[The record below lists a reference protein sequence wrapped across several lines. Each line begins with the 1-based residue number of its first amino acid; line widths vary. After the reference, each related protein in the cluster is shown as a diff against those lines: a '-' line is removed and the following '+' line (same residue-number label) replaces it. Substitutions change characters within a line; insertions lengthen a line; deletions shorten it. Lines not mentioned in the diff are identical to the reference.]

1 MMESVIVAIVGK
13 ATLVLLAAF
22 GVTALMRGASA
33 AARHA
38 VWSATLVGAIAVPAL
53 SILLPWRMDVLPA
66 GWGGSPPADSRLE
79 ARDLADTP
87 MLTPTPMDW
96 SAGAT
101 NDGTASPIPPATSG
115 IERPAEGRTGTGVL
129 ARLVADPWRLAA
141 FVWLAIAGLILFRIF
156 AGMVWMW
163 RLARRAEPLSGP
175 QWLLPLGRVTQRLG
189 LRTAVRV
196 VRSDAAAMPVT
207 CGVLRPAVVLPEES
221 DAWTEERREAVLLH
235 ELAHVRRGDLA
246 NHLVAWLACALY
258 WFHPLAW
265 IAARRLRHESER
277 ACDDLVL
284 GAGTRASE
292 YATHLLD
299 IVRSAGRSN
308 APAAAVPMAQ
318 RSSFEGR
325 LLAILEPGVARHA
338 MTARRKAALATGLTL
353 VVLPLAAMAPA
364 EISDRATPDDVRKS
378 TAVPGDGIARDRFDE
393 KKAIETTDPAALAE
407 AIVGGIGDGVVT
419 VDGTVPSVY
428 RSDVSTSDRQSESSS
443 ESNSESSSQG
453 QPKTK
458 EQWEAEGRMIVALS
472 AALDDP
478 DAAVRMSSAQ
488 ALGSLDDPRAVEAL
502 LEALRTDPDA
512 GVRKMAAW
520 ALGEIESPAAVG
532 GLSQAARSD
541 ASVDVRAMA
550 VWALGEIESPEA
562 VPALGAALR
571 DSDVEV
577 RRMAV
582 WALGEIESAE
592 AVEWLTPALRD
603 GDVEIRRKA
612 AWALGEIESAA
623 AVDGLGGALR
633 DSDAEVRATAAWALG
648 EIQSPSGVEPLRT
661 VIRDSD
667 VEVRRKAVWA
677 LGEIQDPRGV
687 APLTEA
693 LSDEDKETR
702 KTAVWALGEIQDPS
716 AIPALRRLLDDPDA
730 EIRETAIWALLEMD
744 DSSVYDVLVQLLKDE
759 DPEVR
764 RKAAEALGDM

>member
-1 MMESVIVAIVGK
+1 MMESTIVAIIVK

-22 GVTALMRGASA
+22 GLTALLRGASA

-38 VWSATLVGAIAVPAL
+38 VWSAALVGVIAVPAL
-53 SILLPWRMDVLPA
+53 TLVLPWRMDVLPP
-66 GWGGSPPADSRLE
+66 GWGAHPSGAAAISTDQ
-79 ARDLADTP
+79 LADTP
-87 MLTPTPMDW
+87 MPTPTPITWNTD
-96 SAGAT
+96 GAKD
-101 NDGTASPIPPATSG
+101 DGQASPVSTASSTGITQPGAGPPTAG
-115 IERPAEGRTGTGVL
+115 FFDRL
-129 ARLVADPWRLAA
+129 ARDPWRLALFA
-141 FVWLAIAGLILFRIF
+141 WLAIAALILLRIL
-156 AGMVWMW
+156 AGMAWMW
-163 RLARRAEPLSGP
+163 RLARRAQPLSGP
-175 QWLLPLGRVTQRLG
+175 QWLLPLGRVTERLD

-221 DAWTEERREAVLLH
+221 DGWSEERREAVLLH

-246 NHLVAWLACALY
+246 THLIAWVACALY

-292 YATHLLD
+292 YASHLLD

-325 LLAILEPGVARHA
+325 LLAILEPGVARNA
-338 MTARRKAALATGLTL
+338 MSARRKVALAAGLAL

-364 EISDRATPDDVRKS
+364 EMRPGDVTGEKE
-378 TAVPGDGIARDRFDE
+378 TWKAEGVPGDRIVLDLSMGKEELAKADPEAVAEGI
-393 KKAIETTDPAALAE
+393 TDGIGE
-407 AIVGGIGDGVVT
+407 GIGDGVMA
-419 VDGTVPSVY
+419 VDRLMPFQY
-428 RSDVSTSDRQSESSS
+428 RTSVSTSQSQSQSESQ
-443 ESNSESSSQG
+443 NQV
-453 QPKTK
+453 KTK
-458 EQWEAEGRMIVALS
+458 EQIEAEGRLIAALA
-472 AALDDP
+472 AALDDSEVE
-478 DAAVRMSSAQ
+478 VRLSSAQ
-488 ALGSLDDPRAVEAL
+488 ALGSLSDPRAVEAL
-502 LEALRTDPDA
+502 LDALRTDRDA

-541 ASVDVRAMA
+541 ESVDVREMA

-571 DSDVEV
+571 DSNLEV

-582 WALGEIESAE
+582 WALGEIESPE

-603 GDVEIRRKA
+603 DDVEIRRKA
-612 AWALGEIESAA
+612 AWALGEIESPT
-623 AVDGLGGALR
+623 AVSALGGALR

-648 EIQSPSGVEPLRT
+648 EIESPSGVDALRT

-677 LGEIQDPRGV
+677 LGEIQDARGV

-693 LSDEDKETR
+693 LSDSDRETR

-716 AIPALRRLLDDPDA
+716 AIPALRPLLDDPDA
-730 EIRETAIWALLEMD
+730 EIRDTAIWALLEMD
-744 DSSVYDVLVQLLKDE
+744 DSSVYDVLVQLLEDE

-764 RKAAEALGDM
+764 KKAAEALGDM

>member
-1 MMESVIVAIVGK
+1 MMESAVVAIIVK

-22 GVTALMRGASA
+22 GLTALLRGASA

-38 VWSATLVGAIAVPAL
+38 VWSAALVGVIAVPAL
-53 SILLPWRMDVLPA
+53 TMVLPWRMDVLPP
-66 GWGGSPPADSRLE
+66 GWGAPSGDAAAISAD
-79 ARDLADTP
+79 ALADTP
-87 MLTPTPMDW
+87 MPTPTPTTWNDEVADGGG
-96 SAGAT
+96 SAGTAGSPSAGIT
-101 NDGTASPIPPATSG
+101 DRAGGTESSG
-115 IERPAEGRTGTGVL
+115 FFGRL
-129 ARLVADPWRLAA
+129 ARDPWRLALSA
-141 FVWLAIAGLILFRIF
+141 WLAIAALILLRIL
-156 AGMVWMW
+156 AGMAWMW

-175 QWLLPLGRVTQRLG
+175 QWLLPLGRVTERLN

-221 DAWTEERREAVLLH
+221 DGWSEERREAVLLH
-235 ELAHVRRGDLA
+235 ELAHVHRGDLA
-246 NHLVAWLACALY
+246 THLIAWVACALY

-292 YATHLLD
+292 YAAHLLD
-299 IVRSAGRSN
+299 IVRAAGRSN

-338 MTARRKAALATGLTL
+338 MTARRKLALAAGLAL

-364 EISDRATPDDVRKS
+364 RMRPDGV
-378 TAVPGDGIARDRFDE
+378 TAEEKTWEAENLPADWIAFDPSSANEEVE
-393 KKAIETTDPAALAE
+393 KKDPKAE
-407 AIVGGIGDGVVT
+407 AGGIGNGLGNGIGDGVVT
-419 VDGTVPSVY
+419 VEKLAPFQYQTS
-428 RSDVSTSDRQSESSS
+428 VSTSQSESQSYT
-443 ESNSESSSQG
+443 
-453 QPKTK
+453 KTK
-458 EQWEAEGRMIVALS
+458 EQKEAEARLIVALS

-478 DAAVRMSSAQ
+478 DAAVRLSSAQ
-488 ALGSLDDPRAVEAL
+488 ALGSLSDPRAVEAL

-541 ASVDVRAMA
+541 ESVDVRAMA

-571 DSDVEV
+571 DSDLEV

-612 AWALGEIESAA
+612 AWALGEIESPA
-623 AVDGLGGALR
+623 AVSALGGALR
-633 DSDAEVRATAAWALG
+633 ESDAEVRATAAWALG
-648 EIQSPSGVEPLRT
+648 EIQSPSGVDALRA

-677 LGEIQDPRGV
+677 LGEIQDARGV

-693 LSDEDKETR
+693 LSDSDKETR

-716 AIPALRRLLDDPDA
+716 AIPALRTLLDDPDA
-730 EIRETAIWALLEMD
+730 EIRDTAIWALLEMD
-744 DSSVYDVLVQLLKDE
+744 DASVYDVLVQLLKDE
-759 DPEVR
+759 DPAVR

>member
-1 MMESVIVAIVGK
+1 MMESAIVAILVK
-13 ATLVLLAAF
+13 ATVVLLVAF
-22 GVTALMRGASA
+22 ALTALLRGASA

-38 VWSATLVGAIAVPAL
+38 VWSAALVGVIAVPAL
-53 SILLPWRMDVLPA
+53 TMVLPWRMDVLPS
-66 GWGGSPPADSRLE
+66 GWGSSRTGSAAIAAAGE
-79 ARDLADTP
+79 LADTP
-87 MLTPTPMDW
+87 MPTPTPTSW
-96 SAGAT
+96 SSDVATEQTSPEAGVSSDETTGA
-101 NDGTASPIPPATSG
+101 GISG
-115 IERPAEGRTGTGVL
+115 RFSGL
-129 ARLVADPWRLAA
+129 ARDPWRLALFA
-141 FVWLAIAGLILFRIF
+141 WLAIAGLILLRIF
-156 AGMVWMW
+156 VGMAWMW
-163 RLARRAEPLSGP
+163 RLARRAPPLSGP
-175 QWLLPLGRVTQRLG
+175 QWLLPLGRVTERLD

-221 DAWTEERREAVLLH
+221 DGWTEERREAVLLH
-235 ELAHVRRGDLA
+235 ELAHVHRGDLA
-246 NHLVAWLACALY
+246 THLIAWVACALY

-299 IVRSAGRSN
+299 IVRSAGRNS

-338 MTARRKAALATGLTL
+338 MTARRKAALAAGLAV

-364 EISDRATPDDVRKS
+364 EMRAGNPATEEKAWDATGIPADRIVFDD
-378 TAVPGDGIARDRFDE
+378 FDKE
-393 KKAIETTDPAALAE
+393 SEAIEAVDPKALAE
-407 AIVGGIGDGVVT
+407 GIENGIGDGLVA
-419 VDGTVPSVY
+419 VDALVPFAY
-428 RSDVSTSDRQSESSS
+428 RSSVSTSQSQSES
-443 ESNSESSSQG
+443 ESQG

-458 EQWEAEGRMIVALS
+458 EQEEAEGRLIVALS

-488 ALGSLDDPRAVEAL
+488 ALGSLSDPRAVEAL
-502 LEALRTDPDA
+502 LDALRTDRDA

-541 ASVDVRAMA
+541 ESVDVREMA

-571 DSDVEV
+571 DSGVEV

-582 WALGEIESAE
+582 WALGEIESPE
-592 AVEWLTPALRD
+592 SVEWLTPALGD
-603 GDVEIRRKA
+603 GDVDIRRKA
-612 AWALGEIESAA
+612 AWALGEIESPA
-623 AVDGLGGALR
+623 AVPALGGALR

-648 EIQSPSGVEPLRT
+648 EIEDPSGVDALRT

-693 LSDEDKETR
+693 LSDSDQETR

-716 AIPALRRLLDDPDA
+716 AIPALRPLLGDPDA

-744 DSSVYDVLVQLLKDE
+744 DASVYDVLVELLKDE

>member
-1 MMESVIVAIVGK
+1 MMESAIVAIIVK
-13 ATLVLLAAF
+13 ATLVLVAAF
-22 GVTALMRGASA
+22 GLTALLRGASA

-38 VWSATLVGAIAVPAL
+38 VWSAALVGVIAVPAL
-53 SILLPWRMDVLPA
+53 TLVLPWRMDVLPP
-66 GWGGSPPADSRLE
+66 GWGAPSPGAAAISADE
-79 ARDLADTP
+79 LADTP
-87 MLTPTPMDW
+87 MPTPTPTSWNVDIAKDYGATSPLATPS
-96 SAGAT
+96 SAGITEREA
-101 NDGTASPIPPATSG
+101 GLEASG
-115 IERPAEGRTGTGVL
+115 VFGRL
-129 ARLVADPWRLAA
+129 ARDPWRLALFA
-141 FVWLAIAGLILFRIF
+141 WLAIAALILLRIL
-156 AGMVWMW
+156 AGMAWMW

-175 QWLLPLGRVTQRLG
+175 QWLLPLGRVTERLD

-207 CGVLRPAVVLPEES
+207 CGVLRPAVVLPGES
-221 DAWTEERREAVLLH
+221 DEWSEERREAVLLH
-235 ELAHVRRGDLA
+235 ELAHVHRGDLA
-246 NHLVAWLACALY
+246 THLIAWVACALY

-292 YATHLLD
+292 YAAHLLD

-338 MTARRKAALATGLTL
+338 MTAQRKVALAAGLAL

-364 EISDRATPDDVRKS
+364 EMRPDDATVEKE
-378 TAVPGDGIARDRFDE
+378 TGKVGGVPADGIALDPFDTD
-393 KKAIETTDPAALAE
+393 KAQPDADAELAGTVSE
-407 AIVGGIGDGVVT
+407 IGDGVLA
-419 VDGTVPSVY
+419 VDALLPSQNQP
-428 RSDVSTSDRQSESSS
+428 SVSTSQSQ
-443 ESNSESSSQG
+443 SQS
-453 QPKTK
+453 QMKTK
-458 EQWEAEGRMIVALS
+458 EQKEAEGRLIAALVV
-472 AALDDP
+472 ALDDP
-478 DAAVRMSSAQ
+478 DVEVRLSSAQ
-488 ALGSLDDPRAVEAL
+488 ALGSLSDPRAVEAL
-502 LEALRTDPDA
+502 LEALRSDRDA

-520 ALGEIESPAAVG
+520 ALGEIESPAAVS

-541 ASVDVRAMA
+541 QSVDVRAMA
-550 VWALGEIESPEA
+550 VWAMGEIESPEA

-571 DSDVEV
+571 DSEVEV

-582 WALGEIESAE
+582 WALGEIERPES
-592 AVEWLTPALRD
+592 VEWLTPALGD

-612 AWALGEIESAA
+612 AWALGEIESPA
-623 AVDGLGGALR
+623 AVSALGGALR

-648 EIQSPSGVEPLRT
+648 EIQSPSGVDALRT

-687 APLTEA
+687 APLSEA
-693 LSDEDKETR
+693 LSDSDQETR

-716 AIPALRRLLDDPDA
+716 AIPALRSLLADPDA

-744 DSSVYDVLVQLLKDE
+744 DAAVYDVLVELLKDE

-764 RKAAEALGDM
+764 RKAAEALGDR

>member
-1 MMESVIVAIVGK
+1 MESAIVAIIVK

-22 GVTALMRGASA
+22 GLTALLRGASA

-38 VWSATLVGAIAVPAL
+38 VWSAALVGVIAVPAL
-53 SILLPWRMDVLPA
+53 TMVLPWRMDVLPS
-66 GWGGSPPADSRLE
+66 GWGSSPTDASAISAAKE
-79 ARDLADTP
+79 LADTP
-87 MLTPTPMDW
+87 MATPTPTSWNADPAMRDW
-96 SAGAT
+96 PTDAEATLSAESTESFPVAG
-101 NDGTASPIPPATSG
+101 TSG
-115 IERPAEGRTGTGVL
+115 FFGDL
-129 ARLVADPWRLAA
+129 ARDPWRLALFA
-141 FVWLAIAGLILFRIF
+141 WLAIAALILLRIF
-156 AGMVWMW
+156 VGMVWMW
-163 RLARRAEPLSGP
+163 RLARRAQPLSGP
-175 QWLLPLGRVTQRLG
+175 QWVLPLGRVTERLD

-221 DAWTEERREAVLLH
+221 KEWTEERREAVLLH

-246 NHLVAWLACALY
+246 THLVAWIACALY

-292 YATHLLD
+292 YAAHLLD
-299 IVRSAGRSN
+299 IVRAAGRSN

-338 MTARRKAALATGLTL
+338 MTARRKAALAAGLAL

-364 EISDRATPDDVRKS
+364 EMRPDGAVAGEDTWDTEFDADR
-378 TAVPGDGIARDRFDE
+378 IALDPTLAKE
-393 KKAIETTDPAALAE
+393 SIETSDSKALGEGTGAE
-407 AIVGGIGDGVVT
+407 IGDGVVT
-419 VDGTVPSVY
+419 VEGLVPFEY
-428 RSDVSTSDRQSESSS
+428 RKSVSTSESVSENHSAG
-443 ESNSESSSQG
+443 ET
-453 QPKTK
+453 KTP
-458 EQWEAEGRMIVALS
+458 EQLRAQARMVAALVV
-472 AALDDP
+472 ALDDP
-478 DAAVRMSSAQ
+478 NVEVRLSSAQ
-488 ALGSLDDPRAVEAL
+488 ALGSLSDPRAVEAL
-502 LEALRTDPDA
+502 LNALRTDPDA

-541 ASVDVRAMA
+541 ESVDVRAMA

-582 WALGEIESAE
+582 WALGEIESPE
-592 AVEWLTPALRD
+592 AVDWLTPALRD
-603 GDVEIRRKA
+603 EDVEIRRKA
-612 AWALGEIESAA
+612 AWALGEIESAG
-623 AVDGLGGALR
+623 AVSALGGSLR
-633 DSDAEVRATAAWALG
+633 DSDSEVRATAAWALG
-648 EIQSPSGVEPLRT
+648 EIQSPSGVDALRT

-677 LGEIQDPRGV
+677 LGEIQDARGV

-693 LSDEDKETR
+693 LSDSDRETR

-716 AIPALRRLLDDPDA
+716 AIPALRPLLDDPDA

-744 DSSVYDVLVQLLKDE
+744 DATVYDVLVQLLEDE

-764 RKAAEALGDM
+764 KKAAEALGDM